1 MADLHR
7 TIDRSIRIS
16 RSVADLLQRRVRAAG
31 ERYTGSV
38 RGSYAKQM
46 VGQGAARTPFEY
58 WRQWSE
64 YTLDAAQRSVLYW
77 DTLRRRG
84 NQWLEHEAAG
94 KPPVLKYKYETIAD
108 ARTYEHPCNYA
119 LVRII
124 PPRGV
129 EVDDHKRPFVIVDP
143 RAGHGPG
150 IGGFKEE
157 SEVGV
162 ALSAG
167 HPVYFVIFF
176 PDPMPGQTLADIT
189 DAEAEFIRIVVERHP
204 RSQKPVIVG
213 NCQGG
218 WAVMMLAAARPDIAG
233 PLVINGAPMSYW
245 SGNDGDSPMRYT
257 GGLLGGAWLSLFA
270 ADLGAGKFDG
280 ANLVHNFENL
290 NPANTLWGKWYHLWS
305 NIDHEPERF
314 LEFERWWGGYY
325 LFNEEEIRWIVNNLF
340 VGNKL
345 SSGEARLGPGR
356 YFDLKSIKQPII
368 VFASMGDNITPPQQA
383 FNWIADVYSS
393 SEEIKAN
400 GQTIVGLLHQDI
412 GHLGIFVSGQ
422 VAKKEH
428 AQIVEVL
435 KYIQQLP
442 PGLYGMHIEE
452 HHDRHGEVSYEVT
465 LRERKVEDLRTLG
478 KNDRVDEKPFQ
489 AVAALSELSERAYSL
504 LARPFVRELTP
515 EWFAKA
521 LRDFHPLR
529 VQYWAISDK
538 NPFLWPLAHA
548 AAMVHANRRPRGKDN
563 DAVRVELLVSG
574 FVEAYLDLYRDLRD
588 AASEAA
594 FFEVYGNMLSLQM
607 ADEREEMRRKGKF
620 DPRSIPAV
628 REVLDTLEEGSA
640 IEGLAR
646 IAMLISKAGSG
657 HRRLSQMQTTREI
670 LSPEGEIAHLSEDE
684 RRRLLQEETIV
695 VEFEPERAKHSLP
708 RLLRTAADRR
718 RAHAL
723 FEWTETQPGLEDR
736 QRKLV
741 AELRSLLPLSGA
753 RGERA
758 AKTAAAPKR
767 KPARGRR
774 PAAGGAKS
782 VAKTAAHSVSS
793 ARSKPRAKSASRA
806 RGARA

>member
-1 MADLHR
+1 
-7 TIDRSIRIS
+7 
-16 RSVADLLQRRVRAAG
+16 
-31 ERYTGSV
+31 
-38 RGSYAKQM
+38 
-46 VGQGAARTPFEY
+46 
-58 WRQWSE
+58 
-64 YTLDAAQRSVLYW
+64 
-77 DTLRRRG
+77 
-84 NQWLEHEAAG
+84 
-94 KPPVLKYKYETIAD
+94 
-108 ARTYEHPCNYA
+108 
-119 LVRII
+119 
-124 PPRGV
+124 
-129 EVDDHKRPFVIVDP
+129 
-143 RAGHGPG
+143 
-150 IGGFKEE
+150 
-157 SEVGV
+157 V

-176 PDPMPGQTLADIT
+176 PEPCPGQTLADVT
-189 DAEAEFIRIVVERHP
+189 DAEAEFISRVAERHP

-245 SGNDGDSPMRYT
+245 SGNDGESPMRYM
-257 GGLLGGAWLSLFA
+257 GGLAGGAWLSLFA

-280 ANLVHNFENL
+280 AHLVSNFEAL
-290 NPANTLWGKWYHLWS
+290 NPANTLWEKWYHLWS
-305 NIDHEPERF
+305 NVDTETERF

-356 YFDLKSIKQPII
+356 YFDLKAIKQPII

-393 SEEIKAN
+393 TEEIKAN
-400 GQTIVGLLHQDI
+400 GQTIVGLLHNDI

-442 PGLYGMHIEE
+442 PGLYAMHIEE
-452 HHDRHGEVSYEVT
+452 HHDKDGEVTYDVT
-465 LRERKVEDLRTLG
+465 LKERKVEDLRTLG

-504 LARPFVRELTP
+504 LARPFVREMAP

-529 VQYWAISDK
+529 VQYWAVSDK
-538 NPFLWPLAHA
+538 NPFLWPLAPL
-548 AAMVHANRRPRGKDN
+548 AAMARANRRTRDEGN
-563 DAVRVELLVSG
+563 DHVRAEKLVSSLIS
-574 FVEAYLDLYRDLRD
+574 AHLDLYRDLRD
-588 AASEAA
+588 ASVEAA
-594 FFEVYGNMLSLQM
+594 FFEVYGNLLSLQM
-607 ADEREEMRRKGKF
+607 ADEREEIRRQRKF

-628 REVLDTLEEGSA
+628 REVLDTIESGSSV
-640 IEGLAR
+640 EGLAR

-657 HRRLSQMQTTREI
+657 HRRLSQLQSTREM

-695 VEFEPERAKHSLP
+695 VEFEPERAKRSLP

-723 FEWTETQPGLEDR
+723 LDSVEAHAHLEDR
-736 QRKLV
+736 QRMLA
-741 AELRSLLPLSGA
+741 AELRGLLPLGA
-753 RGERA
+753 AR
-758 AKTAAAPKR
+758 AAAPARKR
-767 KPARGRR
+767 KPAGRR
-774 PAAGGAKS
+774 A
-782 VAKTAAHSVSS
+782 
-793 ARSKPRAKSASRA
+793 A
-806 RGARA
+806 RG